1 MAIVAVTLLHVRRML
16 LPLIFSSLILERVA
30 FADGLPSA
38 ARNGLHLGIRKLA
51 AFLLGKRQSSLG
63 VSQNLAFSRSS
74 GQIPNYPDSCRA
86 LSTNTISS
94 TALRYGPILCDSCAF
109 SPAPQADVPE
119 RHGFFALAD
128 ATKGAERP
136 EASEI
141 SVHTFYRILVMFLM
155 NWSFTKPGLML
166 LESMDTN
173 LAIS

>member
-38 ARNGLHLGIRKLA
+38 ARNGLH
-51 AFLLGKRQSSLG
+51 
-63 VSQNLAFSRSS
+63 
-74 GQIPNYPDSCRA
+74 
-86 LSTNTISS
+86 ISS